1 MTLTPIARR
10 WLFAFTFALLAMP
23 FSDLCRAAFAQPVSQ
38 EAARKE
44 GKVVIYGTAVPQI
57 MSIIQKGFE
66 EKYGI
71 KTEYWRADATKVIDR
86 ALMEWRAG
94 RPGFDTV
101 TGARGAML
109 LLKQEA
115 AFARYVPA
123 SAEGFP
129 AKFKDKDGQLT
140 AWRVTP
146 VGVLYNT
153 ESVKSGD
160 VPRSLD
166 DLVDPK
172 WQGKIAMPDPSQH
185 ASTAQFLWNL
195 QRLKG
200 EKWLDFVKSLARQ
213 KPHLVDSYSSVPT
226 AIIRGEVPLGITY
239 VQYVVQQK
247 GPIGYV
253 PLDKYL
259 TDPSDIGLSAKA
271 ANPNAGKLF
280 IDYVCSPEAQ
290 KRVAGTGEFVLARG
304 IYPAI
309 KGAEKIVS
317 NMLFMDN
324 PSEEQLKKLQSQFR
338 QIFFGS

>member
-1 MTLTPIARR
+1 MTLTTGRR
-10 WLFAFTFALLAMP
+10 LLGFTFALLGTLFFGLYGGA
-23 FSDLCRAAFAQPVSQ
+23 LAQPANQ
-38 EAARKE
+38 AAAKKE
-44 GKVVIYGTAVPQI
+44 GKVVIYGTAIPQI

-66 EKYGI
+66 QKYGI

-86 ALMEWRAG
+86 ALMDWRAG
-94 RPGFDTV
+94 RPGFDIV

-123 SAEGFP
+123 SIEAFP
-129 AKFKDKDGQLT
+129 TKFKDKDGQLT

-153 ESVKSGD
+153 DSIKPGATPKSF
-160 VPRSLD
+160 D
-166 DLVDPK
+166 DLLDPK
-172 WQGKIAMPDPSQH
+172 WQGKISMPDPSQH

-200 EKWLDFVKSLARQ
+200 EKWLDFVKGLARQ

-226 AIIRGEVPLGITY
+226 AIIRGEVLLGITY

-253 PLDKYL
+253 PLDRYL

-271 ANPNAGKLF
+271 ADPNAGKLF

-290 KRVAGTGEFVLARG
+290 KRVAGTGEFVLAPG
-304 IYPAI
+304 VYPAI

-324 PSEEQLKKLQSQFR
+324 PSEEQLKKLQGQFR
-338 QIFFGS
+338 QIFFGQ

>member
-1 MTLTPIARR
+1 MSEVKRR
-10 WLFAFTFALLAMP
+10 RLPVILLARVGIALP
-23 FSDLCRAAFAQPVSQ
+23 FVGPRDAFAQQ
-38 EAARKE
+38 ANLETARKE
-44 GKVVIYGTAVPQI
+44 GKVMIYGTAVPQI
-57 MSIIQKGFE
+57 MSVIQKGFE
-66 EKYGI
+66 GKYGI

-94 RPGFDTV
+94 RPGFDVV

-109 LLKQEA
+109 LLKQEGV
-115 AFARYVPA
+115 FAKYTPA
-123 SAEGFP
+123 GSESFP
-129 AKFKDKDGQLT
+129 AKFRDKDGQLT

-153 ESVKSGD
+153 DSIKSGTM
-160 VPRSLD
+160 PKSLD
-166 DLVDPK
+166 DLLDPK
-172 WQGKIAMPDPSQH
+172 WQGKISMPDPSQH

-195 QRLKG
+195 QRIKG
-200 EKWLDFVKSLARQ
+200 EKWLEFVKGLAKQ

-226 AIIRGEVPLGITY
+226 AVIRGEVLLGITY

-247 GPIGYV
+247 GPIGYI

-259 TDPSDIGLSAKA
+259 TDPSDISLSAKA
-271 ANPNAGKLF
+271 TNRNSGRLF

-290 KRVAGTGEFVLARG
+290 KNIAGTGEFVLAPS

-338 QIFFGS
+338 QIFFGQ

>member
-1 MTLTPIARR
+1 MTMVKKRRFLVLPLLLLGIA
-10 WLFAFTFALLAMP
+10 TFFGALR
-23 FSDLCRAAFAQPVSQ
+23 DAFAQTPSP

-57 MSIIQKGFE
+57 MSVIQRGFE
-66 EKYGI
+66 GKYGI

-94 RPGFDTV
+94 RPGFDLV

-109 LLKQEA
+109 LLKQEGV
-115 AFARYVPA
+115 FAKYIPTT
-123 SAEGFP
+123 SDSFP
-129 AKFKDKDGQLT
+129 GKFRDKDGELT

-153 ESVKSGD
+153 ESIKPGA
-160 VPRSLD
+160 VPKSLD
-166 DLVDPK
+166 DLLDPT
-172 WQGKIAMPDPSQH
+172 WQGKIGMPDPSQH

-195 QRLKG
+195 QRIKG
-200 EKWLDFVKSLARQ
+200 EKWLDFVKALARQ

-226 AIIRGEVPLGITY
+226 AIIRGEVLLGITY

-247 GPIGYV
+247 GPIGYM

-259 TDPSDIGLSAKA
+259 TDPSDLGLSAKA

-280 IDYVCSPEAQ
+280 AEYVCSPEAQ
-290 KRVAGTGEFVLARG
+290 KRVAATGEFVLSPG
-304 IYPAI
+304 IYPPV
-309 KGAEKIVS
+309 KDAEKVAAD
-317 NMLFMDN
+317 MVFMDN
-324 PSEEQLKKLQSQFR
+324 PSEEQLKKLQDQFR
-338 QIFFGS
+338 QIFFGR